1 MVVSRM
7 KEANCSIRPPWNSG
21 SSAGRDMATSRAEG
35 GHPPQPGRARP
46 ASREGAV
53 RAPRGCRASRA
64 IVPGLLASAR
74 RLPHDRGQLASRA
87 CAACRA
93 SGGCMPRAS
102 LASLE
107 RGLRA
112 LVASAR
118 CLASLERRQFA
129 LLAAARCM
137 PLELRQFAARVP
149 GACRARAR
157 ILPRERAL
165 RAREA
170 GLHPSHEF
178 ALPSSRVGE
187 ACLTRKWAASRAR
200 VGCLAARGWAASR
213 ARVRSLAARAWAASR
228 ARVCSLAA
236 RAWAAL
242 PRERGQPCRARVGC
256 LAARE
261 WATSRAS
268 VRSLAQDRWL
278 PCRAIALPAR
288 DGAARWGACWARW
301 CRDQSR

>member
-1 MVVSRM
+1 MQHPAPHGTAVAAPEGTWPLPAR
-7 KEANCSIRPPWNSG
+7 KEATRPSHG
-21 SSAGRDMATSRAEG
+21 ERGL
-35 GHPPQPGRARP
+35 
-46 ASREGAV
+46 
-53 RAPRGCRASRA
+53 PR
-64 IVPGLLASAR
+64 
-74 RLPHDRGQLASRA
+74 DRGQLASRA

-137 PLELRQFAARVP
+137 PLELRQFAARAP

-213 ARVRSLAARAWAASR
+213 ARVRSLAARAWAA
-228 ARVCSLAA
+228 
-236 RAWAAL
+236 L
-242 PRERGQPCRARVGC
+242 PRESWLPCRARVGN
-256 LAARE
+256 LARQ
-261 WATSRAS
+261 RAQPRA
-268 VRSLAQDRWL
+268 RSLE

-288 DGAARWGACWARW
+288 DGAARWGAWCAQW
-301 CRDQSR
+301 CREQSRN

>member
-1 MVVSRM
+1 MQHPAPHGTAVAAPEGTWPLPAR
-7 KEANCSIRPPWNSG
+7 KEATRPSHG
-21 SSAGRDMATSRAEG
+21 ERGL
-35 GHPPQPGRARP
+35 
-46 ASREGAV
+46 
-53 RAPRGCRASRA
+53 PR
-64 IVPGLLASAR
+64 
-74 RLPHDRGQLASRA
+74 DRGQLASRA

-93 SGGCMPRAS
+93 SGGCMACAS

-242 PRERGQPCRARVGC
+242 PRESWLPCRARVGN
-256 LAARE
+256 LARQ
-261 WATSRAS
+261 RAQPRA
-268 VRSLAQDRWL
+268 RSLA
-278 PCRAIALPAR
+278 ALPR
-288 DGAARWGACWARW
+288 DRAACARW
-301 CRDQSR
+301 CRALHASRA